1 MDIQPILPSYY
12 RLRLDDALRGRL
24 DMSARQV
31 QAADSADDLLF
42 ADVLTLKNISRL
54 PTTTQDP
61 GEVKHQVLD
70 RKSLGD
76 IMPDVITVKQLDKPE
91 KPATME
97 HAHQYK
103 VHSHLDTKQF
113 RKRLE
118 DRVRRSKR
126 AGSECQF
133 KDADGQ
139 CTVLFIRCGDRLQY
153 SMRES
158 GNERRFYHKCTY
170 DWRNRG
176 AYVLIVDDD
185 RNMCDFCKSSFQIF
199 MHYDADK
206 VLTASSCLH
215 AIEILARSKI
225 EGKKIGLVIADIMMP
240 GRSGY
245 DLVNELYDRNFEL
258 EIVLMRAENELL
270 PEPADYKGSAEILPN
285 LPFVSG
291 TLIKPF
297 HSETLVLEVK
307 RLKFGW
313 EQA

>member
-1 MDIQPILPSYY
+1 MDLQPILPAYY
-12 RLRLDDALRGRL
+12 RLRLNDALRGRL

-31 QAADSADDLLF
+31 READNADDLLF

-61 GEVKHQVLD
+61 GEVKHPALG
-70 RKSLGD
+70 RKAQD
-76 IMPDVITVKQLDKPE
+76 ETMPDAVPVKPPE
-91 KPATME
+91 KPQKPSTMDQ
-97 HAHQYK
+97 AHQYR
-103 VHSHLDTKQF
+103 VHSTLDLAQF
-113 RKRLE
+113 RRRME

-139 CTVLFIRCGDRLQY
+139 CTMLFIRCGDRLQY

-158 GNERRFYHKCTY
+158 GDERRFYHKCTY
-170 DWRNRG
+170 DWHNKG

-185 RNMCDFCKSSFQIF
+185 RNMRDFCKASFQLF
-199 MHYDADK
+199 MNHDAEK
-206 VLTASSCLH
+206 VLTASSFLN
-215 AIEILARSKI
+215 AIDILARSKV
-225 EGKKIGLVIADIMMP
+225 EGKKIGLVITDIMMP

-258 EIVLMRAENELL
+258 EIVLMREEHESLAE
-270 PEPADYKGSAEILPN
+270 PPGYKGSAEILPN

-297 HSETLVLEVK
+297 HSDTLMHEVK
-307 RLKFGW
+307 KLKFGW
-313 EQA
+313 EH